1 MLFAQK
7 MVAPIRLCRG
17 KQGHL
22 GWQCRRGDTQ
32 LAGSAG
38 AHMTAGAGGIML
50 IPCAKGLGVPGPQ
63 GWVQDEPGCGS
74 RSWEVPQGW
83 GQCLCL
89 QEKDQGTCPRGCV
102 P

>member
-38 AHMTAGAGGIML
+38 ARRDSGVWGGDAD
-50 IPCAKGLGVPGPQ
+50 PFSQGVPAPQ

-74 RSWEVPQGW
+74 HSWETPQGW
-83 GQCLCL
+83 ERCLCL
-89 QEKDQGTCPRGCV
+89 QGKDHEMCPRGCV

>member
-38 AHMTAGAGGIML
+38 VRSDSRVWGDHADPLWGFPVHRDGYRMS
-50 IPCAKGLGVPGPQ
+50 LGV
-63 GWVQDEPGCGS
+63 EA
-74 RSWEVPQGW
+74 
-83 GQCLCL
+83 
-89 QEKDQGTCPRGCV
+89 TPRKSYRDGDIAGVCRKRTMRCV